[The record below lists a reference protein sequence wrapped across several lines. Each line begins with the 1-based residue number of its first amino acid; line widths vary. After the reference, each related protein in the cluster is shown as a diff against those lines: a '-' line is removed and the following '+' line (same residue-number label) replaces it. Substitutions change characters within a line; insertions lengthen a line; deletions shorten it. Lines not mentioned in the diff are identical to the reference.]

1 MEVAQVLGIGII
13 ATVMAM
19 VIRAHKPELSLL
31 ISLAAGALLLLL
43 VLDKVSLL
51 VKFLSGLAQNAGLNS
66 IYFVTVL
73 KVIAVAYLV
82 GFGAQICRD
91 AGERAL
97 GDKIELAGKV
107 IILVFALPIMMR
119 VLETVTRLLQ

>member
-1 MEVAQVLGIGII
+1 VEVAQVLGIGIV
-13 ATVMAM
+13 ATVLA
-19 VIRAHKPELSLL
+19 VVLRAHKPEMALL
-31 ISLAAGALLLLL
+31 VSLAAGTLLLLL
-43 VLDKVSLL
+43 VLDKVAVL
-51 VKFLSGLAQNAGLNS
+51 VKFLSGLAQRAGLDS

-97 GDKIELAGKV
+97 GDKLELAGKI
-107 IILVFALPIMMR
+107 IILVFALPVMMR